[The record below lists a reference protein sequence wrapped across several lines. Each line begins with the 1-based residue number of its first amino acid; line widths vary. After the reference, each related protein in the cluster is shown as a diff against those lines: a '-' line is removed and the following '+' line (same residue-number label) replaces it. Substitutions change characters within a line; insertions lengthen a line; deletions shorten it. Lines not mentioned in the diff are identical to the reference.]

1 MQIGTSETSFASGCP
16 FPAPLSINKKVFILF
31 APMISK
37 TRSFPAFPFALFL
50 LVQAAA
56 VSAAAPAAHPQSAP
70 ARAAAPAAPALKARA
85 YELMDVQSE
94 RTLAGQNQAARMEP
108 ASLTKLMTAYV
119 VFKELEAGRL
129 HLNDKVTVSKKA
141 WRTPGSRMFI
151 EVNSQIPV
159 EALIQGMIVQ
169 SGNDASVALAEQ
181 VAGSEETFA
190 SLMNRYAKELG
201 MTGTHYVNATGLP
214 APEHY
219 TTARDTALLA
229 RAIILDFP
237 QYHKWYSQ
245 KEFTYNGITQHNRN
259 RLLWRDP
266 SVDGM
271 KTGFTDAAGY
281 CFVASANR
289 EGFRLVAVV
298 MGEDTVE
305 ARFRESEALLNYGF
319 RNFESRRLYAAGQ
332 PVTTVRVYGG
342 EPQELPVGLMRELR
356 LTVPEGQSKALATR
370 TTLKSP
376 LTAPLKKGTAVGQ
389 VQVTLNG
396 QPLETRPLVALR
408 AVAEGGIW
416 RTMVDRVSLWVTQ
429 LLSD

>member
-1 MQIGTSETSFASGCP
+1 MSDT
-16 FPAPLSINKKVFILF
+16 
-31 APMISK
+31 
-37 TRSFPAFPFALFL
+37 TRSPSAFL
-50 LVQAAA
+50 LALLLLLSAGPAGAATPAAPPQA
-56 VSAAAPAAHPQSAP
+56 VSAPAGAPTAP
-70 ARAAAPAAPALKARA
+70 TLKARA
-85 YELMDVQSE
+85 YELMDVPSG
-94 RTLAGQNQAARMEP
+94 RTLAGQNESAKMEP

-119 VFKELEAGRL
+119 VFKELQAGRL
-129 HLNDKVTVSKKA
+129 HLTDKVTVSKQA
-141 WRTPGSRMFI
+141 WRTTGSRMFI
-151 EVNSQIPV
+151 DVNTQVPV
-159 EALIQGMIVQ
+159 EDLIQGMIVQ

-181 VAGSEETFA
+181 VAGSEEAFA
-190 SLMNRYAKELG
+190 SLMNRDAKELG

-214 APEHY
+214 APDHY

-237 QYHKWYSQ
+237 EYHKWYSQ

-281 CFVASANR
+281 CLVTSANR
-289 EGFRLVAVV
+289 EGFRLVSVV

-319 RNFESRRLYAAGQ
+319 RNFESRGLYAAGQ
-332 PVTTVRVYGG
+332 PVTKVRVYGG
-342 EPQELPVGLMRELR
+342 EPQELPVGLARELR
-356 LTVPEGQSKALATR
+356 VTVPEGQSKAVATR
-370 TTLKSP
+370 TTLNSP
-376 LTAPLKKGTAVGQ
+376 LEAPLRKGAAVGQ
-389 VQVTLNG
+389 IQVTLNG
-396 QPLETRPLVALR
+396 QPLETRPLVALQ